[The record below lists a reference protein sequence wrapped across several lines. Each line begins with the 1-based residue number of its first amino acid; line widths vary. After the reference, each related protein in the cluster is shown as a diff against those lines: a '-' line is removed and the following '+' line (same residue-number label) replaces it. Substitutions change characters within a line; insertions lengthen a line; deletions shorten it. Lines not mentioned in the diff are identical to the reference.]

1 MVVFIN
7 DMSTTRITEG
17 LTYGFKLC
25 VYWLGVVL
33 VGGGG
38 IALGGVLAEP
48 EVSSWR
54 SGGSVSTPELAG
66 GLVLAVLGLIVL
78 VSGLFGLT
86 YKLLVD
92 SIAAGTAAG
101 IESGSETDP
110 TIEDGTTE
118 ATAPSRQAE
127 TRATARQQES
137 PDSGPTVG
145 KSPGETTTEQPS
157 EQERRSEAQRANS
170 ADLDRSQAE
179 SATGATTAE
188 EGGYVRGPVGE
199 SPEPT
204 ATGEAKEPER
214 PRDTTGSDPPESGA
228 EAAGE
233 TPTAGVDQESQPQPS
248 AEEIAFGTAEESGAE
263 VSDLSPTGS
272 ERKAAGEASDV
283 EPEPDSPAA
292 KKEESG
298 EPSAGVTTSETAGS
312 QADDPLADQVGND
325 ET

>member
-1 MVVFIN
+1 MVVFVN
-7 DMSTTRITEG
+7 NMSTTRVTEG
-17 LTYGFKLC
+17 LAYGFKLC

-78 VSGLFGLT
+78 VSGLFGLI

-101 IESGSETDP
+101 LESGSETDE
-110 TIEDGTTE
+110 TIENATE

-127 TRATARQQES
+127 TEATARQQDSPES
-137 PDSGPTVG
+137 GQTVG
-145 KSPGETTTEQPS
+145 KSPAETVTKQLS
-157 EQERRSEAQRANS
+157 EQKRRSEARRANS
-170 ADLDRSQAE
+170 DDLDRSQAE

-188 EGGYVRGPVGE
+188 GGGYVSGPTGE

-204 ATGEAKEPER
+204 AFGEVKEPER
-214 PRDTTGSDPPESGA
+214 PRDTTETDPPESVGG
-228 EAAGE
+228 AAGE

-248 AEEIAFGTAEESGAE
+248 AEEIAFGTVEESGAE

-272 ERKAAGEASDV
+272 EPKAAGEASDV
-283 EPEPDSPAA
+283 EPEPDPPAA
-292 KKEESG
+292 RKEESG